1 MIALLLSCLLS
12 LPTLAAAEPPAV
24 DPNAPDADGAY
35 AMNDV
40 GGGIILPAGWE
51 MQEWS
56 DWNFKAK
63 TADGVLMRLYLTP
76 FQVQPDEAAA
86 RAWAGI
92 YKERLEEEG
101 ANDFKDPVL
110 SVQTVKLRD
119 EEVQA
124 ARVDLDFN
132 FEKQNT
138 RGVLHAAALV
148 SDGQVVHVETLAAAR
163 NDKKAQAALSS
174 LLGGLALTKKPSPA
188 GPARVETPAAFA
200 LTAPPGWR
208 TPLLSELSGTR
219 RVSGK
224 VGEAELDPERCVT
237 FIRPPAVGDPDVIFA
252 CDYYKHLSVLD
263 EYSFEG
269 VEGEV
274 HEMFFG
280 RAETPVEKATQIQ
293 MGDRVGLL
301 YKPPVAGMPVR
312 LAIAPY
318 DKGMVVMWAMANQL
332 DEAGLDAA
340 VQAILPTVEFTG
352 PGGGAPIVALDKRLS
367 YYLSYRPTSPIVLG
381 PAALL
386 VVLVG
391 GGLAIARRRKPKYE
405 D

>member
-1 MIALLLSCLLS
+1 MLALLLSSLLS
-12 LPTLAAAEPPAV
+12 LSTLAATDPPPA

-40 GGGIILPAGWE
+40 GGSIILPPGWE
-51 MQEWS
+51 MQEWA
-56 DWNFKAK
+56 DWSFKAK

-76 FQVQPDEAAA
+76 FQVQPDEAAG

-101 ANDFKDPVL
+101 ANDFKEPVVA
-110 SVQTVKLRD
+110 VQTVALRD
-119 EEVQA
+119 GEVQA

-138 RGVLHAAALV
+138 RGVLHAAALA
-148 SDGQVVHVETLAAAR
+148 SEGQVVHVETLAAAR
-163 NDKKAQAALSS
+163 NDKKAQAALAS
-174 LLGGLALTKKPSPA
+174 LLGGLTLTKKPA
-188 GPARVETPAAFA
+188 DTGPSRVESAAAFA
-200 LTAPPGWR
+200 MTAPAGWR
-208 TPLLSELSGTR
+208 TPLPSELTGTR

-237 FIRPPAVGDPDVIFA
+237 FILPPPVGDPDVIFA
-252 CDYYKHLSVLD
+252 CDLYKHLGVLD
-263 EYSFEG
+263 AYSFDG
-269 VEGEV
+269 VEAEV

-280 RAETPVEKATQIQ
+280 RSDTPVEKATQVQ
-293 MGDRVGLL
+293 VGDRVGLL

-318 DKGMVVMWAMANQL
+318 NKGMVVLWGMGNHL
-332 DEAGLDAA
+332 DEAALDAA
-340 VQAILPTVEFTG
+340 VQAVLPTVEFTG
-352 PGGGAPIVALDKRLS
+352 PDGGVPIIALDKRLS
-367 YYLSYRPTSPIVLG
+367 YYLSYRPTSPVVLG

-386 VVLVG
+386 VVLAG
-391 GGLAIARRRKPKYE
+391 GGLALARRRKPKYE